1 MYEGGGVPLDPV
13 KAVGRR
19 DSVFFST
26 WGCGFFKKFPH
37 GGNLRKVLSKKFHM
51 GKFEKSGWLHKKAL
65 LLADLE
71 SPGWFQMH
79 YFNGKTEE
87 NMQHTLNFSPAAR

>member
-1 MYEGGGVPLDPV
+1 MKISGADIGDQ
-13 KAVGRR
+13 R
-19 DSVFFST
+19 FFFHMGMWIFLKKST
-26 WGCGFFKKFPH
+26 WGKFEKSA
-37 GGNLRKVLSKKFHM
+37 LKKFHM

-71 SPGWFQMH
+71 SQDRFQMH

-87 NMQHTLNFSPAAR
+87 NMQHTLKFSPAAR